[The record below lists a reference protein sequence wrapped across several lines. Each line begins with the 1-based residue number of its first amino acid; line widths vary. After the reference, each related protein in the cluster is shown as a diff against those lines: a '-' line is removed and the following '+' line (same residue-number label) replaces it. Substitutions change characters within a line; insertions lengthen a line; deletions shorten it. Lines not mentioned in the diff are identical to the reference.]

1 MIQYTVETMSDTLFL
16 LLRRNDPAARDLA
29 TRILNSHEKAMRN
42 NPLLNQEA
50 FEFYA
55 SLIHEVLD
63 SNVTL
68 SDKLAMDTL
77 LLRLKNYKVVKD
89 DPEILRTIK
98 NMMSVENQQTSAEFI
113 YQKLFRWLM
122 LEQNDK
128 TSRQLFGILNKP
140 NDGSVQAQE
149 QMLAELNKAY
159 ENILQFNNE
168 SFNKL
173 KGKAE
178 ANLAREADS
187 NDTDSLLKAMQVLR
201 ATTQTNRFVTGLQ
214 ALNRAMDGGIDLG
227 ESLVINSRSHN
238 GKSMMLLK
246 IARWIVTLN
255 KVDETFQNPTCL
267 FYSLENETP
276 QNIKK
281 LFVEMWINEKH
292 SVPPQDLSDQEVA
305 QYCVEQFR
313 KYGWRLIIRRKVGQ
327 DFGFNEL
334 TMEFKEMVRMGYTP
348 LVCII
353 DYVNM
358 MRKDGGETQ
367 GNHLQVRNLYT
378 NLCNFLKSNHC
389 CLITAHQLN
398 RKADEMVRLNPCGAV
413 KKFSPDMLSDSTDP
427 QREVDMVIY
436 QNKELDAQE
445 RPWMT
450 WKLDKHRYHENT
462 PEKDKYFAYRFEG
475 ELGIMDDIH
484 GVDRSTTNIYAVGT
498 DEDNDD
504 TDISKPTFS

>member
-1 MIQYTVETMSDTLFL
+1 MFL
-16 LLRRNDPAARDLA
+16 LLRRNDPPARELA
-29 TRILNSHEKAMRN
+29 SRILDAHEKAIKN
-42 NPLLNQEA
+42 NQLFNQEI
-50 FEFYA
+50 FEFYVN
-55 SLIHEVLD
+55 LIREVLD

-68 SDKLAMDTL
+68 SDKMAMVPL
-77 LLRLKNYKVVKD
+77 LMRLKNHKVVQK
-89 DPEILRTIK
+89 DPEILRTLK
-98 NMMSVENQQTSAEFI
+98 TMMTVENNQESAEFV

-122 LEQNDK
+122 LEHNDK
-128 TSRQLFGILNKP
+128 VSRRLFGILNKP

-149 QMLAELNKAY
+149 RILTELNKTY
-159 ENILQFNNE
+159 ENVLQFNNDG
-168 SFNKL
+168 FNKL
-173 KGKAE
+173 KGKGSE
-178 ANLAREADS
+178 HLAREADS
-187 NDTDSLLKAMQVLR
+187 NDADSLLKAMQVLNV
-201 ATTQTNRFVTGLQ
+201 TTKTNRFVTGLQ

-255 KVDETFQNPTCL
+255 KVDSTFQNPTCI

-281 LFVEMWINEKH
+281 LFTEMWINDKK
-292 SVPPQDLSDQEVA
+292 SVPPQDISDQEIVN
-305 QYCVEQFR
+305 YCVNQFS
-313 KYGWRLIIRRKVGQ
+313 KYGWRLVIRRKVGA

-334 TMEFKEMVRMGYTP
+334 AMEFKEMVRMGFTP

-378 NLCNFLKSNHC
+378 NLCNFLKSNNC

-413 KKFSPDMLSDSTDP
+413 KKFSADMLADSTDP

-436 QNKELDAQE
+436 QNKELDAQD

-450 WKLDKHRYHENT
+450 FKLDKHRYHENT

-475 ELGIMDDIH
+475 ELGLMDDIH
-484 GVDRSTTNIYAVGT
+484 TNDKSTTNIYAVDDDT
-498 DEDNDD
+498 DNDD
-504 TDISKPTFS
+504 DISKPTFS